1 MYKAIMRLEQ
11 QGRREQARS
20 LRRQLQRL
28 PSRDPDDP
36 GFRRL
41 RYIRYADDWL
51 LGLAGPRREAEQIK
65 AKIGS
70 FLREELALELS
81 EPKTLITHARTES
94 ARFLGYDLVVLS
106 NDSKHDWR
114 GHRCINGQIGLKVPM
129 EVVRA
134 KCKPYL
140 RDGKP
145 AARLERVSETDFR
158 IVAQY
163 QSEYRGVVEYY
174 QLAYNRHRLGHL
186 RYVMERSLTKTLS
199 HKHRISAAK
208 VWRRYRAT
216 LATPSGPRK
225 GLRVTIER
233 KDGRKPLVAQWGG
246 VSLARKT
253 TGVVLKDE
261 LPMIWRKRPAELVR
275 RLNAGICELCGKQ
288 ADADVE
294 VHHVRR
300 LKDLQAWDQAEQP
313 EWAKRMAARHR
324 KSLIVCRGCH
334 NDIHTGNSTR

>member
-1 MYKAIMRLEQ
+1 M
-11 QGRREQARS
+11 
-20 LRRQLQRL
+20 
-28 PSRDPDDP
+28 
-36 GFRRL
+36 
-41 RYIRYADDWL
+41 
-51 LGLAGPRREAEQIK
+51 
-65 AKIGS
+65 
-70 FLREELALELS
+70 
-81 EPKTLITHARTES
+81 
-94 ARFLGYDLVVLS
+94 VLD
-106 NDSKHDWR
+106 NDSKRDRR

-145 AARLERVSETDFR
+145 VARLERVNDTDFR

-163 QSEYRGVVEYY
+163 QSEYRGVAEYY
-174 QLAYNRHRLGHL
+174 QLAYNRHRLGRL
-186 RYVMERSLTKTLS
+186 RYVTERSLTKTLG
-199 HKHRISAAK
+199 HKRQISVSK

-233 KDGRKPLVAQWGG
+233 KDGRKPLVAEWGG

-253 TGVVLKDE
+253 TGVALKDE

-275 RLNAGICELCGKQ
+275 RLNAGICELCESQ
-288 ADADVE
+288 TDVE

-300 LKDLQAWDQAEQP
+300 LKDLQAWDQAQQP

-334 NDIHTGNSTR
+334 NSIHTGNRTR